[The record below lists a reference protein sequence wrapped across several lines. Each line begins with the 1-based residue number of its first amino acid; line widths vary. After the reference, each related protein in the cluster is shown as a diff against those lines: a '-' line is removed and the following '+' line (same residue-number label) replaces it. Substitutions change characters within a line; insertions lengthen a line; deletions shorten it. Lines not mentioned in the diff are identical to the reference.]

1 MLQIFEIS
9 TKKISIIFHTRSNDC
24 ILIADFLTCFKRSR
38 EYADVRDRG
47 GCAEVPAAGGD
58 QGQGEGEAGLQPRH
72 ARPQDE
78 QPRDG
83 GPRSVDSV

>member
-1 MLQIFEIS
+1 M
-9 TKKISIIFHTRSNDC
+9 
-24 ILIADFLTCFKRSR
+24 IADFLTCFKRSR
-38 EYADVRDRG
+38 DYADVGDRG

-58 QGQGEGEAGLQPRH
+58 QGQGEGETGLQPRH